1 MSFELSA
8 QNSTL
13 FNYSC
18 PNYLPY
24 HFRQLDVMV
33 EKNNLHRCKYMN
45 FHRTEQA
52 LIVVTVI
59 CFGYFPNISPVL
71 YIIA

>member
-24 HFRQLDVMV
+24 RFRQLDVMV
-33 EKNNLHRCKYMN
+33 EK
-45 FHRTEQA
+45 T
-52 LIVVTVI
+52 I
-59 CFGYFPNISPVL
+59 
-71 YIIA
+71 IIAANI